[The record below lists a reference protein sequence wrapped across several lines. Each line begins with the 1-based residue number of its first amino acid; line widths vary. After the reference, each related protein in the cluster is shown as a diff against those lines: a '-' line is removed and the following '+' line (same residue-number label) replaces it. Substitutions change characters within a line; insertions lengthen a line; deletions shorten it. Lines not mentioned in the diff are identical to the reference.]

1 MLKLRP
7 YKACDAQ
14 TILSWCKDEVSFR
27 KWTSDRYD
35 SYPITAEDMNH
46 KYIDLNGDC
55 PDEDNFYAMTAFD
68 ESGVMG
74 SIILRYTD
82 EARCVVR
89 LGFVIVD
96 DSKRGRGYGKGMI
109 VLALKYAFELLGAQK
124 VTIGVFDNNAPALH
138 CYRAAGFREVE
149 SADKITC
156 SILGEE
162 WAIIE
167 LEIDKDTII
176 QMRNKSVPC

>member
-7 YKACDAQ
+7 YKACDAE
-14 TILSWCKDEVSFR
+14 TIISWCKDEVSFR

-35 SYPITAEDMNH
+35 KYPITADDMNH

-55 PDEDNFYAMTAFD
+55 PDADNFYAMTAFD
-68 ESGVMG
+68 ESGVVG

-82 EARCVVR
+82 EARSVVR

-96 DSKRGRGYGKGMI
+96 DSKRGKGYGKRMI
-109 VLALKYAFELLGAQK
+109 AQALKFAFELLGAEK
-124 VTIGVFDNNAPALH
+124 VTIGVFDNNEPAYR
-138 CYRAAGFREVE
+138 CYRSMGFTESPAAEPV
-149 SADKITC
+149 TLT
-156 SILGEE
+156 ILGEE

-167 LEIDKDTII
+167 LEMSKD
-176 QMRNKSVPC
+176 RYFFNK